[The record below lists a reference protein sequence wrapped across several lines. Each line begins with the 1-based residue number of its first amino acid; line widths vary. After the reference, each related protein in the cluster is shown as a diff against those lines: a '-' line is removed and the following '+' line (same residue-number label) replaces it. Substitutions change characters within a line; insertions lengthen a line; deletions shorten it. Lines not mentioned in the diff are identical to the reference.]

1 MLYTVTFNETERKA
15 DIDIDGD
22 IRVGD
27 LLSLT
32 VDGVKDNYKIMT
44 IGGPVIGDVCVPSVI
59 RIKKLMDNDI

>member
-22 IRVGD
+22 VRVGD

-44 IGGPVIGDVCVPSVI
+44 IGGPVIGDVCVQSVI

>member
-22 IRVGD
+22 VRVGD

-32 VDGVKDNYKIMT
+32 VDGVKDIYKIMT